1 MPDLTNLL
9 ADLADLDP
17 ITDPTQLS
25 KLSQDY
31 AHFSP
36 ILEPIVAN
44 KRADIALRPRTE
56 ADVIRIAAA
65 CYRHD
70 IPLTIRGAGT
80 GNYGQCVPFEG
91 GLVLDMSAMTAIEIR
106 HDAGP
111 NPDDNNGIAIV
122 EPGAKLAAIDRIAK
136 PQGYELRMAPSTYR
150 TATIGGFISGG
161 SCGMG
166 SINYG
171 MLSDPG
177 NVLGLRLITCEAQ
190 PRILELRGDDLA
202 GAIHA
207 YGTTGIIT
215 QLQLPLAPAI
225 DWAELIISFDDFMD
239 AARFGQAIA
248 DAPDITKKLITIL
261 AWPIP
266 SYFLPLQSVLPPGK
280 AAVLLMVA
288 DDQIAPL
295 APWIAQHNGQISQ
308 QKTAEEAA
316 KGTPLLEYTW
326 NHTTL
331 HARSSDPS
339 LTYLQSI
346 FPPDPSLKLV
356 ETMHQTYGDEVM
368 MHLEFLRRGTQTVPG
383 ALQIVKFRGVD
394 RLTEIIQHHESQG
407 AFIPNPH
414 AYTVEDG
421 GSKQIDP
428 AKVALKRE
436 ADPKGLLNPGKL
448 RGWSRGVRE

>member
-1 MPDLTNLL
+1 MSDLTSNLAHL
-9 ADLADLDP
+9 QADLADLDL
-17 ITDPTQLS
+17 ISDATQLS

-36 ILEPIVAN
+36 ILQPIVAD
-44 KRADIALRPRTE
+44 KRADIAIRPTCE

-91 GLVLDMSAMTAIEIR
+91 GLVMDMSAMTAIEI
-106 HDAGP
+106 DSQS
-111 NPDDNNGIAIV
+111 GIAIV
-122 EPGAKLAAIDRIAK
+122 EPGAKMAAIDRIAK

-166 SINYG
+166 SINHG

-177 NVLGLRLITCEAQ
+177 NILGLRLITCEAQ
-190 PRILELRGDDLA
+190 PRILELSGTDLA

-215 QLQLPLAPAI
+215 QLQLPLTPAI
-225 DWAELIISFDDFMD
+225 DWSELIICFDHFMD

-248 DAPDITKKLITIL
+248 DDPNITKKLITVL

-266 SYFLPLQSVLPPGK
+266 SYFTPLQAVLPPGK
-280 AAVLLMVA
+280 AAVLLMV
-288 DDQIAPL
+288 DEPSIAPL
-295 APWIAQHNGQISQ
+295 QPWIEQHNGQITD
-308 QKTAEEAA
+308 QKTAAQTT
-316 KGTPLLEYTW
+316 GTMLLEYTW

-331 HARSSDPS
+331 HARSSDPT
-339 LTYLQSI
+339 LTYLQTI
-346 FPPDPSLKLV
+346 FPRDPDLKLV
-356 ETMHQTYGDEVM
+356 EEMYQTYGTEVI
-368 MHLEFLRRGTQTVPG
+368 MHLEFLRRGDITVPG
-383 ALQIVKFRGVD
+383 ALQLVRFTTAD
-394 RLTEIIQHHESQG
+394 RLTHIIQHHEQQG

-428 AKVALKRE
+428 AKVALKRQ

-448 RGWSRGVRE
+448 RGWKGE

>member
-1 MPDLTNLL
+1 MPDLTDRRQALQAL
-9 ADLADLDP
+9 QSDLSDLKPIADP
-17 ITDPTQLS
+17 SQLS

-36 ILEPIVAN
+36 ILQPIVAD
-44 KRADIALRPRTE
+44 KRADLAICPRSE
-56 ADVIRIAAA
+56 AEVIRIAAA

-80 GNYGQCVPFEG
+80 GNYGQCVPFAG
-91 GLVLDMSAMTAIEIR
+91 GLVLDLSQLTAIEI
-106 HDAGP
+106 DSQT
-111 NPDDNNGIAIV
+111 GIAIV
-122 EPGAKLAAIDRIAK
+122 EPGAKMAAIDRIAK

-166 SINYG
+166 SINHG
-171 MLSDPG
+171 MLNDPG
-177 NVLGLRLITCEAQ
+177 NILSLRLVTCEAE
-190 PRILELRGDDLA
+190 PRILELSGSDLA

-215 QLQLPLAPAI
+215 QLQLPLTAAI
-225 DWAELIISFDDFMD
+225 DWVELIVCFDDFME

-248 DAPDITKKLITIL
+248 DADPIIKKLITVL

-266 SYFLPLQSVLPPGK
+266 SYFTPLQSVLPPGK
-280 AAVLLMVA
+280 AAVLLMVDA
-288 DDQIAPL
+288 PSIAL
-295 APWIAQHNGQISQ
+295 LQPWLTQHNGQITDQKPTSQ
-308 QKTAEEAA
+308 TS
-316 KGTPLLEYTW
+316 GTMLLEYTW

-339 LTYLQSI
+339 LTYLQTI
-346 FPPDPSLKLV
+346 FPRDPDLKLV
-356 ETMHQTYGDEVM
+356 EEMHQTYGDEVM
-368 MHLEFLRRGTQTVPG
+368 MHLEFLRRGDITVPG
-383 ALQIVKFRGVD
+383 ALQLVRFSTAD
-394 RLTEIIQHHESQG
+394 RLTEIITHHEQQG

-421 GSKQIDP
+421 GNKQPDP
-428 AKVALKRE
+428 IKTAFKQQT
-436 ADPKGLLNPGKL
+436 DPKGLLNPGKL
-448 RGWSRGVRE
+448 RSWKGSRE

>member
-1 MPDLTNLL
+1 MSDLSQGLTNLL
-9 ADLADLDP
+9 TDLADLEP
-17 ITDPTQLS
+17 ITDPTQLG

-31 AHFSP
+31 AYFSP
-36 ILEPIVAN
+36 ILEPIVAD
-44 KRADIALRPRTE
+44 KRADLALRPRSE
-56 ADVIRIAAA
+56 AEVVRIAAA

-91 GLVLDMSAMTAIEIR
+91 GLVLDMVQMTAIEIR
-106 HDAGP
+106 RDL
-111 NPDDNNGIAIV
+111 AIV
-122 EPGAKLAAIDRIAK
+122 EPGAKMAAIDRAAK

-171 MLSDPG
+171 MLNDRG
-177 NVLGLRLITCEAQ
+177 NILGLRLITCEAQ
-190 PRILELRGDDLA
+190 PRILDLRGDDLA

-215 QLQLPLAPAI
+215 RIELPLAPAI
-225 DWAELIISFDDFMD
+225 DWAEIIVSFDTFM
-239 AARFGQAIA
+239 AAAHFGQAIA
-248 DAPDITKKLITIL
+248 DADGLLKKLISVF

-266 SYFLPLQSVLPPGK
+266 SYFTPLQALLPPGK
-280 AAVLLMVA
+280 AAVFLL
-288 DDQIAPL
+288 IAETAIEPL
-295 APWIAQHNGQISQ
+295 QHWVQQFGGHISQ
-308 QKTAEEAA
+308 QKTAAEAA
-316 KGTPLLEYTW
+316 KGTPLLEYSW

-331 HARSSDPS
+331 HARSSDPT
-339 LTYLQSI
+339 LTYLQTI
-346 FPPDPSLKLV
+346 FPRDPALTLV
-356 ETMHQTYGDEVM
+356 ETMAQTYGDEIM
-368 MHLEFLRRGTQTVPG
+368 MHLEFLRKNGQTVPG
-383 ALQIVKFRGVD
+383 ALQIVKFTSPD
-394 RLTEIIQHHESQG
+394 RLTEIIQHHEQQG

-428 AKVALKRE
+428 AKVALKRQ

-448 RGWSRGVRE
+448 RGWIGE